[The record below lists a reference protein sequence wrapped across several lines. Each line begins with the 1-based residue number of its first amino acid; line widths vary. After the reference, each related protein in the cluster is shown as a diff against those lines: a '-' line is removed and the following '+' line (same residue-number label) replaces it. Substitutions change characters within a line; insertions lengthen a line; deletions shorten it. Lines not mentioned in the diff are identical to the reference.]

1 METCRD
7 GMFRVDIGPSIV
19 LAYLS
24 GKLRQRRWL
33 KIVLG
38 DQVIVELSEYDL
50 GRGRIVWRV
59 T

>member
-1 METCRD
+1 
-7 GMFRVDIGPSIV
+7 MFRVDIGPSIV